1 MKTMKTIFTLAIL
14 MVANWSMAQNFEG
27 VITMNTTN
35 EAMKE
40 KASVTWYLQG
50 DKSRMDIS
58 SQAGDISTQYAI
70 IADEKGLDMV
80 AEGHVTAINKAAL
93 DLGLSTITLLSEK
106 EGVQMNGYACK
117 QAVYFD
123 GKSQTTYWL
132 TDALGLTFNDIP
144 AIIRRNMPT
153 IDSNGFPVRMEKRDA
168 EGKVVLTQDVV
179 SVQPSKVDD
188 SKFDRK

>member
-1 MKTMKTIFTLAIL
+1 MKTIFTLLIL
-14 MVANWSMAQNFEG
+14 TMTSWSMAQNFEG

-40 KASVTWYLQG
+40 KASLTWYLKG
-50 DKSRMDIS
+50 NKSRMDIS
-58 SQAGDISTQYAI
+58 SQAGEISTEYAI

-93 DLGLSTITLLSEK
+93 DLGLQTVTLLSEK
-106 EGVQMNGYACK
+106 SAVQMNGYACK
-117 QAVYFD
+117 QEVYFD
-123 GKSQTTYWL
+123 GKTQTTYWL
-132 TDALGLTFNDIP
+132 TDALGLAFNDIP

-153 IDSNGFPVRMEKRDA
+153 IDSNGFPVRMEKRNA

-179 SVQPSKVDD
+179 SVKPSKVED